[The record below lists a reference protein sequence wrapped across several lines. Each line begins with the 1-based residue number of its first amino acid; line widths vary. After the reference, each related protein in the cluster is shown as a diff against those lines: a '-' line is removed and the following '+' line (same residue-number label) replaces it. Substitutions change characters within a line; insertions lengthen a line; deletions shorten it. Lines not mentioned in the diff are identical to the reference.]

1 MTELFADI
9 ILPLAVKGYYTYH
22 VPEPL
27 RDKVIPGIRVIVPF
41 GARRLYTGIVRRI
54 HNIKPDYQKI
64 KDILDVVDSSPVVTE
79 TQLKFWEW
87 MAGYY
92 LCYEGE
98 VMKAALP
105 SSLYPESET
114 LLQVDP
120 EFAGFDS
127 LDEPSRHLVNI
138 IEKKKFVKLKGLP
151 AVIGGQ
157 NTARLVNNLINK
169 NVLIAGEKIRIK
181 PDRPS
186 EKYVVLA
193 RKYTLQEIDSLLET
207 LKRAPRQ
214 YALLSAWIDITGY
227 RKSCDITPVRK
238 KVLLKKAGTVN
249 SVISSLEKKGILL
262 VMDFEEKKK
271 EKEEDDTA
279 IPEQLTEAQY
289 VVYKSINEQLS
300 KKKTILLHGVTS
312 CGKTQIY
319 IHLIRDCLL
328 KGKQVLYLL
337 PEIALTAQIIERLRG
352 YFGSRVGV
360 YHSKSG
366 EAQKVEL
373 WKGVMEKKYSII
385 LGVRSSVFLPFAESG
400 LIIVDEEHDSSYKQQ
415 DPAPRY
421 QARDAAVMLGALT
434 GAVTVLGSATPS
446 VESYFNAKAGKYGF
460 AELKERYG
468 KVNLPEIILV
478 NTRETYR
485 KKLMISHFSPQ
496 LFEAIGEALEK
507 KEQVLLFRNRRGFAP
522 YLQCPECGWIPS
534 CANCAVNLTYH
545 KEINRLVCHYCGRA
559 VNAPQQC
566 SRCGSQSLETR
577 GFGTE
582 KIEEEI
588 KILFPGVR
596 VARMDHDTARSADSI
611 RKIIKDFEAHNID
624 ILVGT
629 QMISKGLDFEN
640 LTVVGI
646 MNADSLLN
654 YPDFRAHERAFQLMA
669 QVSGRAGRRLKQG
682 KVIIQTSDPEHKIM
696 RLVLKN
702 DYRGF
707 YESQIGE
714 RMAFNYP
721 PFCRLLKITLK
732 HRKKETLDECAG
744 FLGELL
750 GKEFGTG
757 VLGPGYPVIPK
768 IQMWYLKEILI
779 KIERDKPLQ
788 LAKEAIRLAVEKTKA
803 LPGAATLKI
812 IMDVDPY

>member
-1 MTELFADI
+1 MTDLFADI
-9 ILPLAVKGYYTYH
+9 ILPLAVKGYYTYR
-22 VPEPL
+22 VPESL
-27 RDKVIPGIRVIVPF
+27 REKVIPGIRVIVPF
-41 GARRLYTGIVRRI
+41 GAKRLYTGIVCRV
-54 HNIKPDYQKI
+54 HNIKPDYKEI
-64 KDILDVVDSSPVVTE
+64 KGISDVVDTSPVVTE

-105 SSLYPESET
+105 SSLFPESET
-114 LLQVDP
+114 LFQVNP
-120 EFAGFDS
+120 EFADFES
-127 LDEPSRHLVNI
+127 LDEPSRCLVNI
-138 IEKKKFVKLKGLP
+138 IEKKKFVRLKGLP
-151 AVIGGQ
+151 MVIGDQ
-157 NTARLVNNLINK
+157 NTARLVNRLITK
-169 NVLIAGEKIRIK
+169 NVLMAGEKVRIK
-181 PDRPS
+181 PERPS
-186 EKYVVLA
+186 EKYIVLA
-193 RKYTLQEIDSLLET
+193 RKFTLQEIDCFLGN
-207 LKRAPRQ
+207 LKRSPRQ
-214 YALLSAWIDITGY
+214 HALLSAWLEITGY
-227 RKSCDITPVRK
+227 RKNCEITPVRK
-238 KVLLKKAGTVN
+238 EVLLRKAGTVN
-249 SVISSLEKKGILL
+249 SVISSLEKKGIFL
-262 VMDFEEKKK
+262 VVDFEDKKN
-271 EKEEDDTA
+271 EKEGCNTE
-279 IPEQLTEAQY
+279 IPEQLTDAQSI
-289 VVYKSINEQLS
+289 VYKSINEQLN

-319 IHLIRDCLL
+319 IHLIRDCLC

-337 PEIALTAQIIERLRG
+337 PEIALTEQIIERLRR
-352 YFGSRVGV
+352 YFGSVVGV

-366 EAQKVEL
+366 EAQKVEI

-385 LGVRSSVFLPFAESG
+385 LGVRSSVFLPFAEPG

-421 QARDAAVMLGALT
+421 HARDAAVMLGALT

-446 VESYFNAKAGKYGF
+446 VESYFNAMAGKYGF
-460 AELKERYG
+460 AELRERYG

-496 LFEAIGEALEK
+496 LYEAIQEALSK

-559 VNAPQQC
+559 MSVPQQC
-566 SRCGSQSLETR
+566 SRCSSPSLETK

-588 KILFPGVR
+588 RILFPGVR
-596 VARMDHDTARSADSI
+596 VARMDHDTAKSPDSI
-611 RKIIKDFEAHNID
+611 RSIIKDFESHNID

-669 QVSGRAGRRLKQG
+669 QVSGRAGRRSKQG
-682 KVIIQTSDPEHKIM
+682 KVIIQTSNPEHKIM

-707 YESQIGE
+707 YESQISE
-714 RMAFNYP
+714 RKTFNYP
-721 PFCRLLKITLK
+721 PFCRLVKITLK
-732 HRKKETLDECAG
+732 HRKKETLDEFAG
-744 FLGELL
+744 YLGELL
-750 GKEFGTG
+750 RKEFGAG
-757 VLGPGYPVIPK
+757 VLGPEYPVIPK
-768 IQMWYLKEILI
+768 IQMWYLKEILV
-779 KIERDKPLQ
+779 KIERDKPLPA
-788 LAKEAIRLAVEKTKA
+788 AKEAIRFAVEKTRV
-803 LPGAATLKI
+803 LQGAAALKI
-812 IMDVDPY
+812 ITDVDPY